1 MLTNEPL
8 PRPHGRTLALERRA
22 DGFRLTIDC
31 RVPFGPVTVLGFA
44 RDGDGGPKLLL
55 AEGWALPSDPVK
67 PDPTRTWLR
76 FPTAPELLYA
86 RWAAEGPTYEVVVGA
101 GHVAGDVCATARRL
115 RMPCR
120 WLR

>member
-1 MLTNEPL
+1 VLTNEPL